1 MYKSDIVRDVRYLL
15 SNASGVRDLAGVCE
29 FAALAALKSKVPVRV
44 KVQSIDVALR
54 PNTPDV
60 AVARSSFSGEFDEA
74 IEAAKPLT
82 HRFVIDAGGYIGTA
96 AIMLAKAFPEARI
109 VSLEPSRENF
119 GVLCR
124 NVAGYPNIFP
134 LNKAL
139 GPAEGWFALMNRGTG
154 EWGFSLVRE
163 PADCPSPR
171 LLETVDV
178 VTIPALMQQ
187 FGAGGIDLLKLDIEG
202 AELALMAD
210 KPSWVDTTQVI
221 FAELHDRIAPGC
233 EAAFAAATR
242 GRMNTP
248 GKGEKHLSTLR

>member
-1 MYKSDIVRDVRYLL
+1 MYRSDTMQDVRYLL
-15 SNASGVRDLAGVCE
+15 SNASGMRDLAGAFG
-29 FAALAALKSKVPVRV
+29 FAGLAALKFKYPIRV

-54 PNTPDV
+54 PCTPDL
-60 AVARSSFSGEFDEA
+60 AVAKSCFSGEFDEA
-74 IEAAKPLT
+74 IEAAKPLR
-82 HRFVIDAGGYIGTA
+82 HRFIIDAGGYIGTA
-96 AIMLAKAFPEARI
+96 AIVLAKAFPEAKI

-119 GVLCR
+119 GLLRR
-124 NVAGYPNIFP
+124 NVAGYPNIFA

-139 GPAEGWFALMNRGTG
+139 GPAEGLLPLMSRGTG

-171 LLETVDV
+171 PIEKVHV
-178 VTIPALMQQ
+178 ITIPALMRQ
-187 FGAGGIDLLKLDIEG
+187 FDAKGVDLLKLDIEG

-210 KPSWVDTTQVI
+210 KPSWVNSTHVI

-233 EAAFAAATR
+233 EAAFVAATS

-248 GKGEKHLSTLR
+248 GTGEKHLSKLG